1 MGRPNQSQ
9 ARRAQLT
16 PILAA
21 AFAELGYRRA
31 TTAALAK
38 RCGVAENQ
46 LYRLWPGKKAMFLA
60 AIDYVFESTVAD
72 WTGMLEKHP
81 DDPAPHIL
89 AHDAKH
95 RGQAHLH
102 RITFAGLSES
112 DDPEIREALARM
124 YRRFHRFIT
133 EQLRHHRATALAP
146 GNESKSNNDSGNVN
160 ADDAADH
167 TRPDIALSA
176 WAIVGLGTLTNIA
189 LELDLLG
196 PDRRR
201 ALMTHVGMF
210 LLEGSSTGTGPE
222 GES

>member
-1 MGRPNQSQ
+1 MGRPNLSE
-9 ARRAQLT
+9 ARRTQLT

-31 TTAALAK
+31 TTAAIAK

-46 LYRLWPGKKAMFLA
+46 LYRLWPDKKAMFLA
-60 AIDYVFESTVAD
+60 AIDHVFESTVAD
-72 WTGMLEKHP
+72 WAAVLEKHA

-89 AHDAKH
+89 AHDAKQ

-112 DDPEIREALARM
+112 DDPDIRDALARM
-124 YRRFHRFIT
+124 YRRFHRFVA
-133 EQLRHHRATALAP
+133 EQLRNHRAAAGRDDNALDPALA
-146 GNESKSNNDSGNVN
+146 
-160 ADDAADH
+160 
-167 TRPDIALSA
+167 A
-176 WAIVGLGTLTNIA
+176 WAIIGLGTLTNIA

-201 ALMTHVGMF
+201 TLMTHVGSF
-210 LLEGSSTGTGPE
+210 LLDGAKD
-222 GES
+222 

>member
-31 TTAALAK
+31 TTAAIAQ

-46 LYRLWPGKKAMFLA
+46 LYRLWPDKKAMFLA
-60 AIDYVFESTVAD
+60 AIDHVFESTVAD
-72 WTGMLEKHP
+72 WAQVLEKHP

-89 AHDAKH
+89 AHDARH

-112 DDPEIREALARM
+112 DDPDIRDALAQM
-124 YRRFHRFIT
+124 YRRFHRFVADHVRT
-133 EQLRHHRATALAP
+133 HRQKNQRDP
-146 GNESKSNNDSGNVN
+146 DHP
-160 ADDAADH
+160 DAAL
-167 TRPDIALSA
+167 TA
-176 WAIVGLGTLTNIA
+176 WSIIGLGTLTNIA

-196 PDRRR
+196 TDRRR
-201 ALMTHVGMF
+201 ALMNQVGLF
-210 LLEGSSTGTGPE
+210 LLEGNAP
-222 GES
+222 GE

>member
-31 TTAALAK
+31 TTAAIAQ
-38 RCGVAENQ
+38 RCGVAENA

-60 AIDYVFESTVAD
+60 AIEHVFESTVAD
-72 WTGMLEKHP
+72 WARILEQHP

-112 DDPEIREALARM
+112 DDPEIRDALARM

-133 EQLRHHRATALAP
+133 DQLRAHRAPTPAP
-146 GNESKSNNDSGNVN
+146 GSGSGSNNDRGSTIAGN
-160 ADDAADH
+160 DADH

-176 WAIVGLGTLTNIA
+176 WAIIGLGTLTNIA

-201 ALMTHVGMF
+201 ALMTHVGSF
-210 LLEGSSTGTGPE
+210 LLDGAAP
-222 GES
+222 GE